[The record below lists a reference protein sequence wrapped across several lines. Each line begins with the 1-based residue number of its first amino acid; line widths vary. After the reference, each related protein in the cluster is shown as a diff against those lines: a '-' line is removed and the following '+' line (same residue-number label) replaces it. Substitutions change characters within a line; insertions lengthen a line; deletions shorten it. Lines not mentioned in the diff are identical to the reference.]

1 MKTTKAAKPAKST
14 SKNESAASNNPLFF
28 KSPFPINK
36 DRHAKAG
43 VLKEAGYSFA
53 KDTNS
58 VVLSLGDIAEA
69 ARSYP
74 IVMTSDESNPQPVAI
89 LGTEQKNVFVD
100 AQGEWDKEHYIPAY
114 VRRYPFGL
122 APVPNSEEMALC
134 IDEEAPHFS
143 ADAPDLPFFENG
155 ESTQLIQSALHFCSQ
170 FQQHHDEA
178 GVFGKALQD
187 AGLLA
192 ARNAQVRMPDGQ
204 MRTIQGFRMIDE
216 SKWHDFA
223 SSNANDWEKK
233 NYLSLVVL
241 IMASQ
246 VNWKYLALRG

>member
-1 MKTTKAAKPAKST
+1 MDTATAAKATNADKTNST
-14 SKNESAASNNPLFF
+14 SHPLFF

-43 VLKEAGYSFA
+43 IKKEVNYDFA
-53 KDTNS
+53 KNTNS
-58 VVLSLGDIAEA
+58 VVLTLGDIAEA

-74 IVMTSDESNPQPVAI
+74 IVMTADETAPQPIAI
-89 LGTEQKNVFVD
+89 LGIEQKNTFIN
-100 AQGEWDKEHYIPAY
+100 AQGEWDKQHYVPAY

-134 IDEEAPHFS
+134 IDEDAPHF
-143 ADAPDLPFFENG
+143 AAKNPDMAFFEDG
-155 ESTQLIQSALHFCSQ
+155 EPSQLVQSALQFCGR

-178 GVFGKALQD
+178 AEFGKALQD

-192 ARNAQVRMPDGQ
+192 ERNAQVRMQAGQ
-204 MRTIQGFRMIDE
+204 TRTIQGFKMIDE
-216 SKWHDFA
+216 QKWHDFA
-223 SSNANDWEKK
+223 NINANDWEQK
-233 NYLSLVVL
+233 NFLSLAVL
-241 IMASQ
+241 IVASQ